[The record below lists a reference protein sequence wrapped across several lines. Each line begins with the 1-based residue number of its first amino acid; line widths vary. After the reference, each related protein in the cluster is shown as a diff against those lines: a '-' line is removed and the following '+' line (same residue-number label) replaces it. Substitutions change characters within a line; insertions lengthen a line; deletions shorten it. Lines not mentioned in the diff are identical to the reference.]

1 MPGVVEKV
9 FVNGKIKYEEKELI
23 KWSKQE
29 YWKNK

>member
-29 YWKNK
+29 Y